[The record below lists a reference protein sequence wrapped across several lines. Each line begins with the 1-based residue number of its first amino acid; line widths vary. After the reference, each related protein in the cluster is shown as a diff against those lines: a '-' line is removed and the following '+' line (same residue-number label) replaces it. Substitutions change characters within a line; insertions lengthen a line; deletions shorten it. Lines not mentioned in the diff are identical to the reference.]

1 MSYTSS
7 AVKNRYNKK
16 TYTNFQ
22 AALRKED
29 FALIEEIRKQI
40 GLSRSEFLKM
50 LISEKYGIDFDNK

>member
-29 FALIEEIRKQI
+29 FALIEEIRKQT